1 MWGVFAFCV
10 PERRFSDS
18 TKQWMING
26 KNAKINGRLFHI
38 FRKVAHFSLHL
49 PEMYDKIK
57 ITLTRGPFRSEQ
69 QLIYVIAPQGF

>member
-1 MWGVFAFCV
+1 MWVVFAFCV
-10 PERRFSDS
+10 PKRRFSDS
-18 TKQWMING
+18 TQQWMING

>member
-10 PERRFSDS
+10 PKRRFSDS
-18 TKQWMING
+18 TQQWMING

-38 FRKVAHFSLHL
+38 FRKVAHISLHL

>member
-10 PERRFSDS
+10 PERRFTDS
-18 TKQWMING
+18 IKQWMING
-26 KNAKINGRLFHI
+26 ENAKNKRRLFHV
-38 FRKVAHFSLHL
+38 FRKVVHFSLHL